1 MCFIKK
7 PSIPAPVAVPQQVEP
22 EPVERHQ
29 ADASKTKFS
38 TNEVNQGYRENI
50 RTSVIGLTDEA
61 KIDKKTLLGE

>member
-29 ADASKTKFS
+29 AELQKQSFQQMKSIRVTGKT
-38 TNEVNQGYRENI
+38 
-50 RTSVIGLTDEA
+50 
-61 KIDKKTLLGE
+61 